1 VYYVGAD
8 DGVYISRKQG
18 TNWTRLGN
26 GLPHAQVVELDRS
39 QSLGI
44 LAAGTHGRGLFELA
58 PPTQPL
64 VKPPSDQTAVEGA
77 SQAFSLGSFVDPDG
91 SPGMVDVNW
100 GDATADTTFRLSMAG
115 SLGTQSHTFGG
126 EGAFTVTVTV
136 TDSTGLSGSATFK
149 VTVSD
154 PAVVQASAIT

>member
-1 VYYVGAD
+1 TTDHGVSWVERDPVSPNSNLRFKGLFVDPTDANIAYVVARSFNDVTGGGHVWRTTNAGVSWTNISGDLPDIPTWSIVVDRNGSNHANDVYYVGAD
-8 DGVYISRKQG
+8 DGVYISRNQG

-64 VKPPSDQTAVEGA
+64 VTPPSDQTAVEG
-77 SQAFSLGSFVDPDG
+77 
-91 SPGMVDVNW
+91 
-100 GDATADTTFRLSMAG
+100 
-115 SLGTQSHTFGG
+115 
-126 EGAFTVTVTV
+126 
-136 TDSTGLSGSATFK
+136 
-149 VTVSD
+149 
-154 PAVVQASAIT
+154 